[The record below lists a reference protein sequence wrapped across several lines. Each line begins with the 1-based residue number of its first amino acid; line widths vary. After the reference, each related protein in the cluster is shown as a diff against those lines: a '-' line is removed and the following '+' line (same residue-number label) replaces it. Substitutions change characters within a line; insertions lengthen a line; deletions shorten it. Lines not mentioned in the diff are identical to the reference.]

1 MEQESR
7 SIFQTLSFRV
17 TQLDNLGTLDR
28 LSETSWGKSFPC
40 ELCSAIHKTHEIEL
54 LPVGQSTKVP
64 LIGSVWLSDGIV
76 DVVISFQPACLD
88 QPFENLAKQISRT
101 LKMPILSDHQIFDSI
116 EHLYECLSLSV
127 SGECLSWDEPTPSN
141 WELYESEMGHL
152 LKFNYKL
159 NDASTLLDVVLEFE
173 EYPEV
178 MTDYQGVRAGRFGT
192 LITILGGTDSERR
205 ITAKLFQSVLD
216 DYARLLGPATF
227 DEISAEI

>member
-1 MEQESR
+1 
-7 SIFQTLSFRV
+7 
-17 TQLDNLGTLDR
+17 
-28 LSETSWGKSFPC
+28 
-40 ELCSAIHKTHEIEL
+40 
-54 LPVGQSTKVP
+54 VP